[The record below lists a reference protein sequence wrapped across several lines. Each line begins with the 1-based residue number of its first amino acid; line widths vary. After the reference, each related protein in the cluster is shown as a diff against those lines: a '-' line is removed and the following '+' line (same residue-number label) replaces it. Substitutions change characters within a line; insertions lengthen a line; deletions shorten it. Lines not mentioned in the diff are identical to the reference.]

1 MHDATL
7 RLEDGIAD
15 AKDGEKN
22 LEKENQ

>member
-15 AKDGEKN
+15 AKDGDKIK
-22 LEKENQ
+22 EKENQ

>member
-15 AKDGEKN
+15 AKDGDKK